1 MLSSTYS
8 QRQVVTNPILEK
20 HFLTKKTLTYG
31 YKGLL
36 IEVLPNTD

>member
-1 MLSSTYS
+1 MISSSLS

-31 YKGLL
+31 YKGML
-36 IEVLPNTD
+36 IEVIPNTD